1 MAQGHQGTCNTIQKQ
16 LFYEGLCYTQTIKSS
31 EYNAMCIACVSP
43 TSTYQYL
50 KILLVS
56 GMLPYVVTGSP
67 CYSLPTICLMYLS
80 TSAYVVVTGI
90 KQTPIIDCYLAW
102 PVVMNE
108 HQRNTYYKNDWTM
121 CSEHMHKCEGVC
133 DHLKR
138 KQEFTL
144 IYYDFCMSIGYWN
157 LK

>member
-1 MAQGHQGTCNTIQKQ
+1 MPCALH
-16 LFYEGLCYTQTIKSS
+16 
-31 EYNAMCIACVSP
+31 VSHP
-43 TSTYQYL
+43 LPLAYQYL

-56 GMLPYVVTGSP
+56 GMLIYVVTGSP

-80 TSAYVVVTGI
+80 TSAYVVVTDI
-90 KQTPIIDCYLAW
+90 KLTPIIDCYLAW

-121 CSEHMHKCEGVC
+121 CSKHMHKCEGVC

-144 IYYDFCMSIGYWN
+144 I
-157 LK
+157 